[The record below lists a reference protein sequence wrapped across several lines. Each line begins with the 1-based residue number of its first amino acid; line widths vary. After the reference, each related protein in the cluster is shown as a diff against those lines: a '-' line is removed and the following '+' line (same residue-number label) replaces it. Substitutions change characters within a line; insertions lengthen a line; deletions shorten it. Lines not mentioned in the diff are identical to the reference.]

1 MEILKSYFIDNEF
14 HWFYILFYLLFLNG
28 KLKTIFSNSA
38 VLVSEGNWCVARS
51 ILTHSCAMSF
61 SKQPYNVISSLKKY
75 DSIYFFKVKAS
86 FILLQNV

>member
-38 VLVSEGNWCVARS
+38 VLVSEGN
-51 ILTHSCAMSF
+51 
-61 SKQPYNVISSLKKY
+61 
-75 DSIYFFKVKAS
+75 
-86 FILLQNV
+86 